1 MNKETFDSLHKH
13 SIEHRY
19 VQIPPRE
26 GGENRKKK
34 LEGLKDKRCRED
46 AKAQQ
51 LLRLIERRRI
61 GYLAHLYNRVK
72 PHLDS
77 SRQKLEQE
85 QLEWH
90 ANTNSLEEMKSVD
103 ADVVVSGTVKAV
115 YDFLADTYLEENQ
128 NHDEEFEIILGVN
141 NHIAISS
148 DGITYQE
155 KDYVPP
161 HNDLWNGL
169 SVSEVLLLRDKL
181 KKIIELI
188 DSCCIEEKKRDFYP
202 SEIEWLNHEN
212 QEREGAHITPQD
224 CNTIPVLL
232 MESIYPELVDQP
244 NLPKIQVFNRNNFSI
259 ADVLLAP
266 AYFGLLHVD
275 ASRTDKARNDIFLKR
290 CTWKSCSQV
299 FQANNRNEKYCSSC
313 KSVAKKERNDESR
326 AESRLKKQN
335 ETYHDLAK
343 ELKRYRY
350 LNGEPHHIDKIS
362 ISLNCSTA
370 SLYQR
375 FSSNKDDYWIRQNIR
390 IQKHNKHEYSFHIE
404 PRN

>member
-13 SIEHRY
+13 GVEHTH
-19 VQIPPRE
+19 VQIPPCE

-61 GYLAHLYNRVK
+61 GYLACLGNINVLDQPPDLVEAAVARMVLKNFGQEDRLKVMLGTSNCISISPDKICCEEGNQIHHWWGSADSVLFLHKLRQVVGLIKSCCVEGNNR
-72 PHLDS
+72 
-77 SRQKLEQE
+77 
-85 QLEWH
+85 
-90 ANTNSLEEMKSVD
+90 
-103 ADVVVSGTVKAV
+103 
-115 YDFLADTYLEENQ
+115 DFLPL
-128 NHDEEFEIILGVN
+128 
-141 NHIAISS
+141 
-148 DGITYQE
+148 
-155 KDYVPP
+155 
-161 HNDLWNGL
+161 
-169 SVSEVLLLRDKL
+169 
-181 KKIIELI
+181 
-188 DSCCIEEKKRDFYP
+188 
-202 SEIEWLNHEN
+202 EIEWVQHEN
-212 QEREGAHITPQD
+212 QEKHGTRITPRD
-224 CNTIPVLL
+224 CSPISVLL
-232 MESIYPELVDQP
+232 LESTYPELVGQPSSQQVVRIDQV
-244 NLPKIQVFNRNNFSI
+244 LTKDNFSI

-275 ASRTDKARNDIFLKR
+275 GSRMDKAQNDIFLKR

-313 KSVAKKERNDESR
+313 KCVAKKERNDESR
-326 AESRLKKQN
+326 AESRLKKKN

-343 ELKRYRY
+343 ELKRSRY
-350 LNGEPHHIDKIS
+350 FDGKLHHIDKIS
-362 ISLNCSTA
+362 RSLNCSTA

-375 FSSNKDDYWIRQNIR
+375 FSCNKDDYWIRQNIR